1 VRSRGLWAG
10 SARVRIASLLALML
24 SGAACRMP
32 VGVDHAAGVAPHCE
46 GQLCVEVV
54 NFQSQ
59 QQQVGLWVEAP
70 PSTYLMNARVAADAA
85 PACQGQYP
93 VEWVMVDRDLYIMGP
108 VDIGGAHGLV
118 LEFPFNTWFGH
129 SGYWR
134 EMFVDIQLVVAGAPR
149 CVRTQLTRADG
160 KEAAGL

>member
-1 VRSRGLWAG
+1 MAG
-10 SARVRIASLLALML
+10 ARIALLSAFLMS

-32 VGVDHAAGVAPHCE
+32 VGVNHAAGVAPHCE

-54 NFQSQ
+54 NFQSHQ
-59 QQQVGLWVEAP
+59 PHVGMWIEAP

-93 VEWVMVDRDLYIMGP
+93 VEWVMVDRNLYIMGP

-118 LEFPFNTWFGH
+118 LEFPLNTWFAH

-134 EMFVDIQLVVAGAPR
+134 EMFVDIQLVVAGVPR

>member
-1 VRSRGLWAG
+1 M
-10 SARVRIASLLALML
+10 LLALVPA
-24 SGAACRMP
+24 GAACRLP
-32 VGVDHAAGVAPHCE
+32 ARVNHAAGVAPHCE

-54 NFQSQ
+54 NFQSL
-59 QQQVGLWVEAP
+59 QQQVGMWIDAP
-70 PSTYLMNARVAADAA
+70 PATRLMNARVAADAA

-93 VEWVMVDRDLYIMGP
+93 VEWVMVDRDLYTTGP
-108 VDIGGAHGLV
+108 VDIGGSHGLV
-118 LEFPFNTWFGH
+118 LEFPRNTWYGH

-134 EMFVDIQLVVAGAPR
+134 EMFVDIQLDVAGVPR